1 MNWERCWC
9 KSVPNQITN
18 SAEYSP
24 LRGLQRGAACL
35 SWVRAWNAD
44 CSTAALHGHGH
55 CRRGTV
61 CTMSPHTD
69 LITVI
74 VAHPSH
80 PCSIYW
86 TNFRGTKWNV
96 LHFWCKN
103 FLFLIGFWNY
113 WNSTSTRWFA
123 KLRQKTVKY
132 KYNWRTINTFTPL

>member
-55 CRRGTV
+55 CRRGTM
-61 CTMSPHTD
+61 CIMAPHTE

-80 PCSIYW
+80 PWQYLLNEFSRNKMKCF
-86 TNFRGTKWNV
+86 T
-96 LHFWCKN
+96 
-103 FLFLIGFWNY
+103 FLMQELSFLNRFLELLKFY
-113 WNSTSTRWFA
+113 FHPMVCEA
-123 KLRQKTVKY
+123 EQKTVKY